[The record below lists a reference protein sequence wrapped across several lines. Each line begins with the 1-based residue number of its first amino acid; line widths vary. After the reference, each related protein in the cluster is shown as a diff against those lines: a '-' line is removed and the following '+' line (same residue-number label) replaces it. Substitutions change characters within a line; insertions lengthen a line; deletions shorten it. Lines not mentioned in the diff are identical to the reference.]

1 MSPDPSLIATAA
13 FAMTLVLAGCGD
25 NATERAAT
33 GGLGGAVIAGPA
45 GAVVG
50 GTLGAA
56 TAD

>member
-1 MSPDPSLIATAA
+1 MSRIFLSLAA
-13 FAMTLVLAGCGD
+13 VSVLALTACGD

-33 GGLGGAVIAGPA
+33 GGIGGAVIAGPA

-56 TAD
+56 TAR

>member
-1 MSPDPSLIATAA
+1 MRKITFIAFTGTLLALTA
-13 FAMTLVLAGCGD
+13 CGE

-33 GGLGGAVIAGPA
+33 GGIGGAVVAGPI

-56 TAD
+56 TAR